1 MRAIDTLPSLDEN
14 IAAEAEEEHEELNNV
29 DYKLWKDLIDSL
41 ENVPMRN
48 APQVNGYPVTAELP
62 RSFLEH
68 PFVD

>member
-14 IAAEAEEEHEELNNV
+14 IAAEAELNNV

-62 RSFLEH
+62 S
-68 PFVD
+68 

>member
-1 MRAIDTLPSLDEN
+1 M
-14 IAAEAEEEHEELNNV
+14 NV
-29 DYKLWKDLIDSL
+29 DDRLWKDLIDSL

>member
-1 MRAIDTLPSLDEN
+1 MRAIDTLPSLDDN
-14 IAAEAEEEHEELNNV
+14 SAAEAEEGHEELNKV

-48 APQVNGYPVTAELP
+48 APLVNDYPVTAELP